1 MQIEDPSVCLAI
13 MESSLPLS
21 QSPFR
26 FKKVDRSRKITFHVA
41 ALRLKYANIRVNQ
54 L

>member
-1 MQIEDPSVCLAI
+1 MIQPNTEK
-13 MESSLPLS
+13 S
-21 QSPFR
+21 QDLLFN
-26 FKKVDRSRKITFHVA
+26 KKKEKLTFHVA

>member
-1 MQIEDPSVCLAI
+1 MPGYHLILANI
-13 MESSLPLS
+13 NTM
-21 QSPFR
+21 SPHGL
-26 FKKVDRSRKITFHVA
+26 KKSAGTAKITFHVA